1 MPVVDAVATRAAD
14 RSAIY
19 LKVVNTDPVN
29 AMNTGI
35 ELRGQEVEPAGVWHV
50 LTAETLQAHNSFTTP
65 NAVRPSGGGP
75 IAAGRRFDLLL
86 PPRSVSVIVLRGRPG
101 R

>member
-1 MPVVDAVATRAAD
+1 VTA
-14 RSAIY
+14 
-19 LKVVNTDPVN
+19 
-29 AMNTGI
+29 GI

-65 NAVRPSGGGP
+65 DAVRPRGGGP

-86 PPRSVSVIVLRGRPG
+86 PARSVSVIVLRPRAGR
-101 R
+101 